1 MMRAQRNNTPIIRMM
16 IANLTFVNM
25 VTTIDPI
32 IIKLICVASKIDFG
46 SASSAQPISLEKRFM
61 IRPDGFVSK
70 NRIFVDTKTR
80 NILSCKFCDAVA
92 QNWKNVTDRVRAI
105 TNKDTKM
112 PP

>member
-1 MMRAQRNNTPIIRMM
+1 
-16 IANLTFVNM
+16 
-25 VTTIDPI
+25 
-32 IIKLICVASKIDFG
+32 
-46 SASSAQPISLEKRFM
+46 M

-92 QNWKNVTDRVRAI
+92 QNWKNVMDRVRAI